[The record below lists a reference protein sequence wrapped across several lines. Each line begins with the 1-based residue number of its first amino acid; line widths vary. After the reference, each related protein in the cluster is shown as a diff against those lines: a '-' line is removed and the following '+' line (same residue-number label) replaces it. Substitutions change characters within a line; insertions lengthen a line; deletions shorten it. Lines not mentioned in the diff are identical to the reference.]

1 MKAVCVLVL
10 ALTCSCAGAAELR
23 ATWFAKNVKNTG
35 LSMAQLLNPDQVT
48 SEPMH
53 ETNKAAPA
61 AVALKAKHPL
71 TDVGK
76 DQWPTKHDPRS
87 LNPPAAHK
95 EAAKKDKLLPIGEG
109 AYQDPEAVAQRTLD
123 SSVRCEKTQ
132 ANTDA
137 IVDCW
142 KEKGDYLDGHVYG
155 NYQHPKAAPPPVK
168 AGAAATGLGF
178 AVAMITAVSLRM

>member
-1 MKAVCVLVL
+1 MKATCVIAVAILAAFANSAVL
-10 ALTCSCAGAAELR
+10 RSNHQAELDAKAETELEETS
-23 ATWFAKNVKNTG
+23 ATAMAIEA
-35 LSMAQLLNPDQVT
+35 LSPNPPV
-48 SEPMH
+48 
-53 ETNKAAPA
+53 A
-61 AVALKAKHPL
+61 ALKAEHPL

-95 EAAKKDKLLPIGEG
+95 EAAKGDKLLPIGEG

-168 AGAAATGLGF
+168 AGAAATGLGM
-178 AVAMITAVSLRM
+178 AVAALTAISLRM

>member
-1 MKAVCVLVL
+1 MAAL
-10 ALTCSCAGAAELR
+10 A
-23 ATWFAKNVKNTG
+23 N
-35 LSMAQLLNPDQVT
+35 
-48 SEPMH
+48 
-53 ETNKAAPA
+53 A
-61 AVALKAKHPL
+61 AVLRSSDKQMASEMSATAIALSGPPVTELKAKHPT

-76 DQWPTKHDPRS
+76 DHWPTKHDPRS

-132 ANTDA
+132 ANTGA

-142 KEKGDYLDGHVYG
+142 KEAGDYLDGHVYG
-155 NYQHPKAAPPPVK
+155 NYQHPKAAPPPPVK
-168 AGAAATGLGF
+168 AGATATGMGL
-178 AVAMITAVSLRM
+178 AVAALAAISLRM

>member
-1 MKAVCVLVL
+1 MKVIAVALLAVCANSAVLR
-10 ALTCSCAGAAELR
+10 S
-23 ATWFAKNVKNTG
+23 NSQTG
-35 LSMAQLLNPDQVT
+35 LDAKAEALLEET
-48 SEPMH
+48 SATAIAISGPPV
-53 ETNKAAPA
+53 A
-61 AVALKAKHPL
+61 ALKAKHPL

-95 EAAKKDKLLPIGEG
+95 EAAKGDKLLPIGEG

-178 AVAMITAVSLRM
+178 AVVALAAISF